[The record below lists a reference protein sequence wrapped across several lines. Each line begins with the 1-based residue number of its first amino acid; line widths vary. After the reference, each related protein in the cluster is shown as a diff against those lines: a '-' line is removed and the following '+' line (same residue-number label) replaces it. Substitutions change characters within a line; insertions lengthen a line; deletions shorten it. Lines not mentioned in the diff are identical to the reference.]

1 MTKRLRQDFE
11 RDSIMSPF
19 CYFGSILEC
28 SPEMFIMCVLFVNPI
43 QSCSGLTPVCS
54 DTTLCHLLV
63 LSKTGTCFSQS
74 GTFSSRRHP
83 INLGINSLA
92 CATMVML
99 TEWRLPCH
107 FRFVPR
113 RESIHAVCCLAD
125 LPELAH
131 WHLQKKKKSTLIS
144 PYVWVAV
151 TTKHGQ
157 QKWGTVSGAQRRV
170 TTVVLDG
177 AVVSEIKP
185 CVSCKTLSV
194 NAGASDNILKQH
206 SWCQFQYADNT
217 PDGGDTG
224 TAALGSIKCPG

>member
-1 MTKRLRQDFE
+1 MKHTDVSVSITFGTDLMTKRLRQDFE

-131 WHLQKKKKSTLIS
+131 WHLQKKKIYADQSICM
-144 PYVWVAV
+144 
-151 TTKHGQ
+151 
-157 QKWGTVSGAQRRV
+157 SG
-170 TTVVLDG
+170 
-177 AVVSEIKP
+177 
-185 CVSCKTLSV
+185 
-194 NAGASDNILKQH
+194 SDNKTWPAEMRHGVRSTEEGHNCCLRWSSGK
-206 SWCQFQYADNT
+206 
-217 PDGGDTG
+217 
-224 TAALGSIKCPG
+224 